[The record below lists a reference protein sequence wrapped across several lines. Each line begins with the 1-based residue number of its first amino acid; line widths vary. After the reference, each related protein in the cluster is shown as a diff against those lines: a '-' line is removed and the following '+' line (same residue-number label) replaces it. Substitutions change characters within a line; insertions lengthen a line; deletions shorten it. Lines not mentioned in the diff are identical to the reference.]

1 MSCSECQCVSDM
13 SPVSAV
19 VNLDLL
25 DLLLDV
31 SAEDMKNLNYLDLE
45 NLKEQEVKKVIK
57 NINENK

>member
-1 MSCSECQCVSDM
+1 M